1 VLYYFIGLVLF
12 LEVVMSI
19 FLYGKKNEAGKKGL
33 RVKNGIQYFKMNNTN
48 QQSGNL
54 IKHESKS

>member
-1 VLYYFIGLVLF
+1 
-12 LEVVMSI
+12 MSI